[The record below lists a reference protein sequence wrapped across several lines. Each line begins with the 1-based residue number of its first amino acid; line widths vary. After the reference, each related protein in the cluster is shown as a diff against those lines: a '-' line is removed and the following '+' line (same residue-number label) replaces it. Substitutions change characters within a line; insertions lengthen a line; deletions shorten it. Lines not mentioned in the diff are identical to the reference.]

1 MCVVQDHEEALE
13 ETERRMAE
21 VQKEREKEA
30 ELNRRQ
36 ANDLKYLTER
46 EERSRREKEVR
57 RRRMR
62 RRWGLTVSENRASL
76 AALMQHKQR

>member
-1 MCVVQDHEEALE
+1 MCVCVVQDHEEALE

-30 ELNRRQ
+30 ELNRQQ

-57 RRRMR
+57 RRMM
-62 RRWGLTVSENRASL
+62 RRWGVR
-76 AALMQHKQR
+76 RRRRR